1 VQLAFEIGLM
11 ASSDP
16 STPAAMLPHEPPML
30 LVEEVAELIAGERAK
45 ARRRAAAED
54 WYFQGH
60 FPGRPI
66 VPAIAL
72 VELLA
77 QTGGIAAHRESDA
90 GLSFRV
96 AAFGP
101 FKFPAAAGPGALLE
115 AEAWVER
122 RMGSLVRIA
131 GVVTADGATVAQ
143 GTVTLA
149 AVDETPR

>member
-1 VQLAFEIGLM
+1 M
-11 ASSDP
+11 SSSRRND
-16 STPAAMLPHEPPML
+16 ALGMLPHEPPML
-30 LVEEVAELIAGERAK
+30 LIEEILELQPGARAR
-45 ARRRAAAED
+45 ARRMAHAED

-60 FPGRPI
+60 FPRNPV

-77 QTGGIAAHRESDA
+77 QTGGLAAHRGTDSRV
-90 GLSFRV
+90 SFRV

-101 FKFPAAAGPGALLE
+101 FKFPGAAVPNAVLE

-131 GVVTADGATVAQ
+131 GVVTADGTPVAD
-143 GTVTLA
+143 GSVTLVE
-149 AVDETPR
+149 VDEESGVGSDGTL